1 MRVDHIGIAVRS
13 IDEALGF
20 YKKALGAVPVH
31 REEVPSKNV
40 RVVFL
45 GLGETTL
52 ELMEPTGEEGAVA
65 KFLKSR
71 GPGLHHVAFKVEDI
85 SVEMKRLKGDGLPPL
100 ETRPR
105 AGARGHHVC
114 FLHPKLS
121 GGVLIELV
129 GA

>member
-20 YKKALGAVPVH
+20 YEKAFGAEVMH
-31 REEVPSKNV
+31 REEVPSQNV
-40 RVVFL
+40 RVAFL
-45 GLGETTL
+45 GSGETTL
-52 ELMEPTGEEGAVA
+52 ELMEPTSEEGAVA

-71 GPGLHHVAFKVEDI
+71 GPGLHHVAFKVED
-85 SVEMKRLKGDGLPPL
+85 VGAKMEDLRKDGLPPL
-100 ETRPR
+100 QSRPR
-105 AGARGHHVC
+105 PGARGHHVC

-121 GGVLIELV
+121 GGVLVELV